1 MTDQLAGALPS
12 ANLFRRLWPVLKWV
26 LFMLVI
32 AFVGRRAWQLW
43 RDGDVGSVTIHWPW
57 LLAASV
63 LYLVGWLPSVLL
75 WHRLIHGLGGTSSRW
90 DVARAYFAGHLAKYI
105 PGKAS
110 VLLVRAG
117 MLADR
122 GCRPS
127 VSALTST
134 YEVLVCMGV
143 GAAVGLTMA
152 PVVWPKS
159 VIDGLPSAIRPAFG
173 HPLLFGMGVVV
184 ICVILVPFVARVLGL
199 IARRLTPPVVT
210 LSPGHLVTPS
220 ETNSPTE
227 PPPTQ
232 IGSAFLLGWCFFSV
246 TTWLVHGLSL
256 GCTLRAVGVQAPLS
270 DWLIWT
276 GDVSSASFLGFAA
289 MFAPGGLGVREAALL
304 ELLTSQPGISQSQAV
319 AATVL
324 LRAAWLVAEIIA
336 AVGLS
341 WRFRRHDG
349 PTVEWMPTS
358 VPK

>member
-1 MTDQLAGALPS
+1 MTDEAVGATPR
-12 ANLFRRLWPVLKWV
+12 ANLFRRLWPVLKWL
-26 LFMLVI
+26 LFALVI
-32 AFVGRRAWQLW
+32 VFVGQRAWNLW
-43 RDGDVGSVTIHWPW
+43 RDGDVGSVSIHWPW
-57 LLAASV
+57 LVAASV

-75 WHRLIHGLGGTSSRW
+75 WHRLIHSLGGSSNRF

-152 PVVWPKS
+152 PVVWPRG
-159 VIDGLPSAIRPAFG
+159 VIDGLPTVIRPAFES
-173 HPLLFGMGVVV
+173 PVLFGIGVIVTCVV
-184 ICVILVPFVARVLGL
+184 LVPFVARVLGL
-199 IARRLTPPVVT
+199 IAQKLTPPVVT
-210 LSPGHLVTPS
+210 VSPGVLVAPS
-220 ETNSPTE
+220 ESSTRTE
-227 PPPTQ
+227 PPPTP

-246 TTWLVHGLSL
+246 ATWLLHGLSL
-256 GCTLRAVGVQAPLS
+256 GCTLQAVGVKAPLT

-304 ELLTSQPGISQSQAV
+304 ELLRSQSGISQTQAV

-324 LRAAWLVAEIIA
+324 LRAAWLAAEIVA
-336 AVGLS
+336 AVGLYGGV
-341 WRFRRHDG
+341 RRQNG
-349 PTVEWMPTS
+349 PAVERMPTS
-358 VPK
+358 VRP

>member
-1 MTDQLAGALPS
+1 MIAEVVAGSSRP
-12 ANLFRRLWPVLKWV
+12 NLFRRLWPVLKWV
-26 LFMLVI
+26 LFALVI
-32 AFVGRRAWQLW
+32 AFVGRRAWLLW

-57 LLAASV
+57 LVAASV

-75 WHRLIHGLGGTSSRW
+75 WHRLIHGLGGSSNRW
-90 DVARAYFAGHLAKYI
+90 DVAQAYFAGHLAKYI

-134 YEVLVCMGV
+134 YEVLVVMGV

-152 PVVWPKS
+152 PVVWPKA
-159 VIDGLPSAIRPAFG
+159 VMAGLPNVLHPAFE
-173 HPLLFGMGVVV
+173 HPLLFGIGVVIV
-184 ICVILVPFVARVLGL
+184 CVVLVPFVARVLGL
-199 IARRLTPPVVT
+199 IAQKLTPPIVT
-210 LSPGHLVTPS
+210 VLPTHLVTPS
-220 ETNSPTE
+220 QPEPQPT
-227 PPPTQ
+227 P
-232 IGSAFLLGWCFFSV
+232 ISAPFLLGWCFFSV
-246 TTWLVHGLSL
+246 TTWLLHGLSL
-256 GCTLRAVGVQAPLS
+256 GCTLRAVGVEASLT

-304 ELLTSQPGISQSQAV
+304 ELLRTQPGISASQAV

-324 LRAAWLVAEIIA
+324 LRAAWLAAEILA
-336 AVGLS
+336 AAGLS
-341 WRFRRHDG
+341 WSVRRHDG
-349 PTVEWMPTS
+349 TRT
-358 VPK
+358 